1 MVVDRFLK
9 RLPSEVGYAIR
20 ETKINGLAKADDIV
34 LHASTSEGMR
44 RLLTVAEREVA
55 KKFNLN
61 KCVAMSILTNGK
73 LKKSKITKKQ
83 LFTIAGGPITQL
95 GPTEGFLYLGVNISP
110 LGVA

>member
-1 MVVDRFLK
+1 MIVDRILK

-55 KKFNLN
+55 KLELEFNTK
-61 KCVAMSILTNGK
+61 KCVAMSILINGA
-73 LKKSKITKKQ
+73 LKKYKIT
-83 LFTIAGGPITQL
+83 TM
-95 GPTEGFLYLGVNISP
+95 
-110 LGVA
+110 